1 MKLDGSLITSKLSLI
16 CPRISIFV
24 PKYGQNSE
32 ILCAMH
38 TKNSIMYHSKQAY
51 VENHLT
57 ISNNYGISKCTHMI
71 MSILAVRLQVVKVCG
86 NNSRNI
92 SSLQILEKINSNIRF
107 LFNSFDFYK
116 PPLVWYQE
124 LTVLAG
130 YCSFYCKWS
139 SSNYHALNFKIVV
152 EWGNEFL
159 LEERAIVW
167 MAN

>member
-1 MKLDGSLITSKLSLI
+1 
-16 CPRISIFV
+16 
-24 PKYGQNSE
+24 
-32 ILCAMH
+32 
-38 TKNSIMYHSKQAY
+38 
-51 VENHLT
+51 
-57 ISNNYGISKCTHMI
+57 
-71 MSILAVRLQVVKVCG
+71 MSILAMRLQVVKVCG
-86 NNSRNI
+86 NKSRNV
-92 SSLQILEKINSNIRF
+92 SSVECGYWIRSKNYNSNILF

-116 PPLVWYQE
+116 PPLVWYQDS
-124 LTVLAG
+124 TILAG

>member
-1 MKLDGSLITSKLSLI
+1 
-16 CPRISIFV
+16 
-24 PKYGQNSE
+24 
-32 ILCAMH
+32 
-38 TKNSIMYHSKQAY
+38 MYHSKQAY

-71 MSILAVRLQVVKVCG
+71 MSILAMRLQVVKVCG
-86 NNSRNI
+86 NNSRNV
-92 SSLQILEKINSNIRF
+92 SSLWILDKIKNLQFEYLF
-107 LFNSFDFYK
+107 LFNLFDFYK
-116 PPLVWYQE
+116 PPLVWYQD

-139 SSNYHALNFKIVV
+139 SCNYHALNFKIVV